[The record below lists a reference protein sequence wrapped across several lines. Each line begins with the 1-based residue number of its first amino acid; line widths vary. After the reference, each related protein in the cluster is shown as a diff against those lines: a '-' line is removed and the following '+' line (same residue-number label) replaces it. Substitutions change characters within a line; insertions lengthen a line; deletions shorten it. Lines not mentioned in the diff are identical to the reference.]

1 MASNYASAVR
11 AGTMAAGRVLRDLG
25 MRELALAGGGGV
37 DVFGAIYQLGL
48 PLMLRP
54 LDGLLGVFLPAPT
67 PGILVTTQR
76 PMSIQRFTAAHE
88 LGHFAMGHRPSLDDE
103 NNILRR
109 EPLSKVVDIEFQ
121 ETEADAFAT
130 AFMMPRW
137 LILAH
142 CQRQGW
148 TTSDLAQPAI
158 AYQMAL
164 RLGASYEATAWTLE
178 RQGLLNADAR
188 ARLLATPR
196 RDLKIALLGD
206 YQPPNY
212 RGDVWRLTAS
222 DEGTRIDGS
231 RNDLF
236 VLQLEERSGA
246 GYIWDIDQLAAS
258 GFAIVRD
265 NRQAIDVQGV
275 GGPVLRSL
283 TAEPLDAPKGRIRM
297 EERRPWAAGE
307 AAGALVLDFDLT
319 GPEEPGLSRF
329 ERRRML
335 EDL

>member
-25 MRELALAGGGGV
+25 VRELVLASGGGV

-54 LDGLLGVFLPAPT
+54 LEGLLGVFLPAPT

-88 LGHFAMGHRPSLDDE
+88 LGHFAMQHRPSLDDE

-109 EPLSKVVDIEFQ
+109 APLAKGVDIEFQ

-130 AFMMPRW
+130 AFLMPRW

-148 TTSDLAQPAI
+148 TTSDLAEPAV
-158 AYQMAL
+158 AYQLSL

-178 RQGLLNADAR
+178 RNNLLNANAR
-188 ARLLATPR
+188 ARLLDTPR

-206 YQPPNY
+206 YKPPNY
-212 RGDVWRLTAS
+212 RGDVWSLTAR
-222 DEGTRIDGS
+222 DEGVLIDGS

-236 VLQLEERSGA
+236 VLRLEERSGA
-246 GYIWDIDQLAAS
+246 GFIWDIDQLAAS

-265 NRQAIDVQGV
+265 RRQTIDPDGI

-283 TAEPLDAPKGRIRM
+283 TAEPQDAPKGRIKM
-297 EERRPWAAGE
+297 EERRPWAAGG
-307 AAGALVLDFDLT
+307 AASELVLDFDLT
-319 GPEEPGLSRF
+319 GPEESGLSRF
-329 ERRRML
+329 ERRRIL

>member
-1 MASNYASAVR
+1 VADNYASAVR
-11 AGTMAAGRVLRDLG
+11 AGTMAAGRMLRDLG
-25 MRELALAGGGGV
+25 VRELVESSGEPV

-54 LDGLLGVFLPAPT
+54 LQGLLGVFLPAPM
-67 PGILVTTQR
+67 PGILVTTER

-109 EPLSKVVDIEFQ
+109 APLARAQDIEFQ

-137 LILAH
+137 LVILH

-148 TTSDLAQPAI
+148 RTDDLIHPAI
-158 AYQMAL
+158 AYQL
-164 RLGASYEATAWTLE
+164 SVRLGASYEATCRSLE
-178 RQGLLNADAR
+178 RHNLITGAQR
-188 ARLLATPR
+188 QRLLSVKPR
-196 RDLKIALLGD
+196 ELKVALLGD

-212 RGDVWRLTAS
+212 RGDVWRLTAR
-222 DEGTRIDGS
+222 DQGGHIAGS

-236 VLQLEERSGA
+236 VLQLEERSSA
-246 GYIWDIDQLAAS
+246 GYVWNVDQLAAS

-265 NRQAIDVQGV
+265 QREAIDDEGI
-275 GGPVLRSL
+275 GNPVLRKL
-283 TAEPLDAPKGRIRM
+283 TVEPVDAPRGHLRM
-297 EERRPWAAGE
+297 DERRPWSGDAAGS
-307 AAGALVLDFDLT
+307 LDFEFDLS
-319 GPEEPGLSRF
+319 GPEEAGLSRF
-329 ERRRML
+329 ERRRIL
-335 EDL
+335 EEL